1 MPVLEW
7 PGLGR
12 FLLHQGEV
20 RLLLMEYDANA
31 SDSL

>member
-7 PGLGR
+7 PGFGH

-20 RLLLMEYDANA
+20 RLLLVEYDANV